1 MDPSGAADS
10 TSDEGEIYRKRF
22 SHFMSGRWIDYML
35 VIMHHENWRW
45 LMVFEEYSKKN
56 SGKIK
61 ITKTVERV
69 NILSTK
75 IQFIS
80 YQCIVCYVTLISI
93 LAYIV

>member
-1 MDPSGAADS
+1 
-10 TSDEGEIYRKRF
+10 
-22 SHFMSGRWIDYML
+22 
-35 VIMHHENWRW
+35 
-45 LMVFEEYSKKN
+45 MVFEEYSKKN

-69 NILSTK
+69 ILSTK

>member
-1 MDPSGAADS
+1 
-10 TSDEGEIYRKRF
+10 
-22 SHFMSGRWIDYML
+22 
-35 VIMHHENWRW
+35 
-45 LMVFEEYSKKN
+45 MVFEEYSKKN